1 MKTMPVMLL
10 SGLLLTVVHGAALAE
25 EELAPGYNICME
37 NALSNMDMMDCTQ
50 AAYEHW
56 DKVLNENYAVAL
68 KACDDAVDPAA
79 CRANIKKAERL
90 WVQYKE
96 AMAEAVADLNGGGSL
111 SRLAAES
118 FLAEETK
125 KQATLLGAAGL

>member
-1 MKTMPVMLL
+1 MKRCAGMLMSAVMLAFFFD
-10 SGLLLTVVHGAALAE
+10 AAFAE

-37 NALSNMDMMDCTQ
+37 NALSNMDMVSCTH
-50 AAYEHW
+50 AAYEYW

-68 KACDDAVDPAA
+68 KACNDASDPAA

-96 AMAEAVADLNGGGSL
+96 AMAEAVVDLNGGGSL
-111 SRLAAES
+111 SRLSAVS